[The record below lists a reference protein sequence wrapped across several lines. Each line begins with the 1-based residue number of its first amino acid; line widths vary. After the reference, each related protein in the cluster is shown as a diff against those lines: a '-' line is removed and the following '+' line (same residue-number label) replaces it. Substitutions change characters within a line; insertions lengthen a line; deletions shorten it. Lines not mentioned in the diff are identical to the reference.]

1 MGLSLVADPAA
12 QWRRSMNESLRI
24 LDERIDAWITG
35 FVYILPNLVVALFV
49 ALLFVA
55 LAFGVSRLIRNVL
68 HRTGRRD
75 LGHVMG
81 SFAYWGVLLF
91 GFLVV
96 ITIILPSMRPV
107 DIFTSLGIGS
117 VALGFA
123 FKDILQNWLAGIF
136 ILIRR
141 PFHRGDQIKVG
152 DIEGTVQAVETRA
165 TLVKTFAGRLVIV
178 PNTDIYTSA
187 VTVHTAYDIRRA
199 EISVPVGMG
208 SDLPQVIDVFRDAVL
223 SVEHVLGEPPV
234 DVLPWELRDNNVH
247 LRVRWW
253 TKSQRS
259 YEVRTRAGVVAA
271 IKHTADLHGIDIPS
285 DDTISFADTP
295 LIVTQRKA
303 APKSKRSAKPAMKSP
318 RSVEAADPVDPA
330 RDPEAEKPKGG
341 ELNEGLEKVP
351 R

>member
-1 MGLSLVADPAA
+1 
-12 QWRRSMNESLRI
+12 MNDAFRVLN
-24 LDERIDAWITG
+24 ERVDAWLAG
-35 FVYILPNLVVALFV
+35 FFYILPNLIVAVVVALFFLAV
-49 ALLFVA
+49 
-55 LAFGVSRLIRNVL
+55 AFGVSRSLKTVL
-68 HRTGRRD
+68 RRVGRHD

-81 SFAYWGVLLF
+81 SFAYWAVVFF

-96 ITIILPSMRPV
+96 ITIILPSMQPV
-107 DIFTSLGIGS
+107 DIFTSLGVGS

-141 PFHRGDQIKVG
+141 PFHRGDQIRVG

-199 EISVPVGMG
+199 EISVPLGMG
-208 SDLPQVIDVFRDAVL
+208 VDLGQVIDVFHDAVL
-223 SVEHVLGEPPV
+223 SVENVLSDPPV
-234 DVLPWELRDNNVH
+234 DVLPWELRDNNVY

-271 IKHTADLHGIDIPS
+271 IKHAADLHGIDIPA

-303 APKSKRSAKPAMKSP
+303 APKGKPQAKPAAKT
-318 RSVEAADPVDPA
+318 AAKPLAPALPPLGRVDSTH
-330 RDPEAEKPKGG
+330 DPEAEKPKAG
-341 ELNEGLEKVP
+341 ELNEGLAKVP